1 MIQTTHSMSAADVA
15 STNGT
20 TALSAAN
27 NLSLT
32 SVKDMDIIGS
42 KAQGEKITAKVG
54 GNLKIETLQEKET
67 YEEDNHSTGFGVS
80 WNVNQTK
87 KETTDANGDTKIE
100 TLRSL
105 SKPTFSGYWNKGN
118 IEQCTRSG
126 RHLRRIQRL

>member
-1 MIQTTHSMSAADVA
+1 MSAADVA

-54 GNLKIETLQEKET
+54 GNLSIETLQEKEN
-67 YEEDNHSTGFGVS
+67 YEEDNHTP
-80 WNVNQTK
+80 
-87 KETTDANGDTKIE
+87 IE
-100 TLRSL
+100 YDLL
-105 SKPTFSGYWNKGN
+105 D
-118 IEQCTRSG
+118 
-126 RHLRRIQRL
+126 

>member
-1 MIQTTHSMSAADVA
+1 MSAADVA

-54 GNLKIETLQEKET
+54 GNLSIETLQKKET
-67 YEEDNHSTGFGVS
+67 YEEDNHSIGFGVS
-80 WNVNQTK
+80 
-87 KETTDANGDTKIE
+87 
-100 TLRSL
+100 
-105 SKPTFSGYWNKGN
+105 
-118 IEQCTRSG
+118 
-126 RHLRRIQRL
+126 